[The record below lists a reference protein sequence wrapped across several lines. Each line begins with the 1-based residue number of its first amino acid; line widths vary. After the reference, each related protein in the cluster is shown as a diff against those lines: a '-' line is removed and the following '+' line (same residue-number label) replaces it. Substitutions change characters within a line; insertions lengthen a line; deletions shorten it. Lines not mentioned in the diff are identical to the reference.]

1 MSADKNNG
9 RTIVLAKMFSEFL
22 GTYDGKRSVCT
33 ITGYRTAMKLFA
45 SFAQQRLGA
54 DVGHFDITYFSE
66 QNVSLYLEWLQDKQG
81 ASPQTC
87 NLRLCQIRAFLKYA
101 SKDPA
106 IMPYYLSLR
115 KIERHITEN
124 RAKVVEPLS
133 KNAITALMKTPGTG
147 TETGLRY
154 TTLMAMLY
162 TMALRIDE
170 ALSIKIRDL
179 MLDVGKPYVT
189 VVGKG
194 RKARAA
200 YFMKAT
206 LKLLRKYIV
215 NEHGRNPNPDAYLF
229 YARSG
234 GVFTKVS
241 ERGVNKQLC
250 VYAAIARKSCPEVP
264 ERIHSHQFRHSMAT
278 HLLEDGMN
286 VFQISKILG
295 HENVE
300 TTMTYLGVT
309 VSMTDSAIR
318 KVESTAARS
327 VKPVWTKRIDKLK
340 DLF

>member
-1 MSADKNNG
+1 MSAGKNNG
-9 RTIVLAKMFSEFL
+9 GAIALAKMFSEFL
-22 GTYDGKRSVCT
+22 DSYDGKRSGCT

-54 DVGHFDITYFSE
+54 DAGHFDITYFSE
-66 QNVSLYLEWLQDKQG
+66 QNVSRYLEWLQDKQG

-101 SKDPA
+101 SKDSA

-115 KIERHITEN
+115 KIERYITEN
-124 RAKVVEPLS
+124 RTKVVEPLS
-133 KNAITALMKTPGTG
+133 RNAVTALMKVPGTA

-179 MLDVGKPYVT
+179 MLDAGKPYVM

-194 RKARAA
+194 RKARTA
-200 YFMKAT
+200 YFMKAS
-206 LKLLRKYIV
+206 LKLLRKYIAK
-215 NEHGRNPNPDAYLF
+215 EHGQNPNPDAYLF
-229 YARSG
+229 YARSS

-250 VYAAIARKSCPEVP
+250 VYAASARKSCPEVP

-300 TTMTYLGVT
+300 TTMTYLGIT
-309 VSMTDSAIR
+309 VSMTDNAIR

>member
-1 MSADKNNG
+1 MSTYKNNG
-9 RTIVLAKMFSEFL
+9 EAVALAKLFSEFL
-22 GTYDGKRSVCT
+22 GAYDGKRSGCT
-33 ITGYRTAMKLFA
+33 ISGYRTAMRLFA
-45 SFAQQRLGA
+45 SFSQQRLGA
-54 DVGHFDITYFSE
+54 DVSHFDITYFTE
-66 QNVSLYLEWLQDKQG
+66 QNVSRYLEWLQDKLG

-101 SKDPA
+101 SKDPTV
-106 IMPYYLSLR
+106 MPFYLSLR
-115 KIERHITEN
+115 KIERYITEN
-124 RAKVVEPLS
+124 RTKVVEPLS
-133 KNAITALMKTPGTG
+133 KNAITALMKTPGTA
-147 TETGLRY
+147 TETGIRY
-154 TTLMAMLY
+154 TLLIAMLY

-179 MLDVGKPYVT
+179 MLDTGKPYVT

-194 RKARAA
+194 RKARTE

-206 LKLLRKYIV
+206 LKLLRKYIAK
-215 NEHGRNPNPDAYLF
+215 EHGQNPNPDAYLF
-229 YARSG
+229 YARSCG
-234 GVFTKVS
+234 LFTKVS

-250 VYAAIARKSCPEVP
+250 VYAASARKSCPEVP

-295 HENVE
+295 HESVE
-300 TTMTYLGVT
+300 TTMTYLGIT

-327 VKPVWTKRIDKLK
+327 IKPVWKKNIDKLK